1 MTIHMN
7 TDELHEYASGTL
19 QELYSFNELMDSM
32 KNRIHAIPWSGLTR
46 ESFVI
51 DFNLITTKISS
62 GVEEG
67 ITLSQRVQREIDE
80 WLSLDQNNAEK
91 YRGIR
96 SQISTPNTQTGE
108 GGQVTSTTM
117 SREELTEW
125 WKTATLEE
133 REAYLR
139 SIYEKVCRSLGLTPI
154 PVNFEDLPD
163 DGGDTLGGFYDDEM
177 KIAIDIDN
185 MNGTSPLVLI
195 DTIAHETRHQF
206 QDNCVKSFNESGEI
220 PDGVSPLQIAAWEL
234 DRDSRYISPEENAFL
249 YWVQPVEVDA
259 RKYGADFVSS
269 MFGDN
274 SSGNGFGGGG
284 GGAW

>member
-7 TDELHEYASGTL
+7 TDELHEFATGTL
-19 QELYSFNELMDSM
+19 QQLNNLNEVMDSM

-51 DFNLITTKISS
+51 DFNLIIAKLSS

-80 WLSLDQNNAEK
+80 WLSMDQGNAQK
-91 YRGIR
+91 YRDLR
-96 SQISTPNTQTGE
+96 SQIATVNPHTGE
-108 GGQVTSTTM
+108 SSQAASTTM

-125 WKTATLEE
+125 WKTATQEE
-133 REAYLR
+133 KEAYLR
-139 SIYEKVCRSLGLTPI
+139 SIYEEVCRSLGLTPI

-163 DGGDTLGGFYDDEM
+163 NDGDLRGGFYDDEM
-177 KIAIDIDN
+177 KIRIDSDN
-185 MNGTSPLVLI
+185 VKTDSPFDLI
-195 DTIAHETRHQF
+195 QTIAHETRHQF
-206 QDNCVKSFNESGEI
+206 QDNCVKVFNETGKI
-220 PDGVSPLQIAAWEL
+220 PEGVSPVQIAAWEL
-234 DRDSRYISPEENAFL
+234 DRGSLYVSPDENAFL

-259 RKYGADFVSS
+259 RGFGADFVSD
-269 MFGDN
+269 MFGEQ
-274 SSGNGFGGGG
+274 STGNGGGGGG